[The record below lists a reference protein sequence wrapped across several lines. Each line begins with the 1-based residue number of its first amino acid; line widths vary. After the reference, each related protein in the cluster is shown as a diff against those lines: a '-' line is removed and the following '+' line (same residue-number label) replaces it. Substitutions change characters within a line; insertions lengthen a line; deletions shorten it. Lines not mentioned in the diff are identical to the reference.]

1 MRWPW
6 AKREPEQRSTA
17 QGYTASLTAAFAT
30 AATEG
35 VSDTAPLATAALEA
49 ATGIYARCMAAA
61 VVKGADDV
69 ADALTAPVLA
79 LIARN
84 LIRRGEDH
92 HRIYV
97 RGGRLVLEPV
107 GFAYAHGNG
116 PDPMAWT
123 YNATLYGPTDSRHEW
138 VPAASMLHC
147 RYSVDASR
155 PWLGVP
161 PWSWAASTSQ
171 AIAALDRFVARQA
184 SAPHGSLLGMPE
196 SPQVDED
203 GDVRPLDAFR
213 GDLYKAKGGTLITE
227 YSGNADPEAQS
238 GQRGSRIEHLR
249 FGMPGEMVDALRT
262 ATGRDVLAAC
272 GIPPSLMVPNSDG
285 TAQRESYRRFLHT
298 ALRPMARIM
307 EAELRVK
314 LDAPNLRLDMADLHA
329 ADSESRSRSLA
340 NFIKAGVDPR
350 DAARAASIELE
361 HAVRVPGAGDGG
373 D

>member
-6 AKREPEQRSTA
+6 SKREPEQRSTA
-17 QGYTASLTAAFAT
+17 TGYTASLTAALQAG
-30 AATEG
+30 AEGG

-49 ATGIYARCMAAA
+49 AAGLYARCMSAA

-69 ADALTAPVLA
+69 ADALPAPVLA

-107 GFAYAHGNG
+107 GFAYAHGAG
-116 PDPMAWT
+116 PDPLRWT
-123 YNATLYGPTDSRHEW
+123 YSATLYGPTDSRHEW
-138 VPAASMLHC
+138 VPATSMLHC

-171 AIAALDRFVARQA
+171 AIAALDRFVAREA

-196 SPQVDED
+196 SPQIDEA
-203 GDVRPLDAFR
+203 GEVTPLDAFR
-213 GDLYKAKGGTLITE
+213 GDLFKARGGVLITE
-227 YSGNADPEAQS
+227 FSGNADPDAPT

-249 FGMPGEMVDALRT
+249 FGMERETVDALRT

-272 GIPPSLMVPNSDG
+272 GVPPSLMVPNSDG

-298 ALRPMARIM
+298 ALRPMARVM
-307 EAELRVK
+307 EAELRMK

-361 HAVRVPGAGDGG
+361 YPVRAPASGDGR
-373 D
+373 